1 MIYRNLTSQ
10 IPFGYI
16 SAQALDSDIVNE
28 LQLRGT
34 DPYYDAAVAEAQ
46 REQAHQVDE
55 GEVGEWL
62 GQHHGLHYESL
73 DEDSQRDWKLRYV
86 EEHWDSKYEDT
97 FNDAYQPD
105 EPVHEGIY
113 QGVKYSTSW
122 LGGALN
128 VWVFESPH
136 ITNLARQASPCVPGA
151 AILDTLDGNVTGYD
165 VPPSWRR
172 DVP

>member
-1 MIYRNLTSQ
+1 MMINRNLTSQ

-16 SAQALDSDIVNE
+16 SASVLDDDIVNE
-28 LQLRGT
+28 LQQRGT
-34 DPYYDAAVAEAQ
+34 DPHYADALKEYLHSL
-46 REQAHQVDE
+46 EHDE
-55 GEVGEWL
+55 PL
-62 GQHHGLHYESL
+62 T
-73 DEDSQRDWKLRYV
+73 DEDRETHTQ
-86 EEHWDSKYEDT
+86 E

-105 EPVHEGIY
+105 EPIHEGEY
-113 QGVKYSTSW
+113 EGVKYRTSW

-136 ITNLARQASPCVPGA
+136 ITQLARQASPCVPGA